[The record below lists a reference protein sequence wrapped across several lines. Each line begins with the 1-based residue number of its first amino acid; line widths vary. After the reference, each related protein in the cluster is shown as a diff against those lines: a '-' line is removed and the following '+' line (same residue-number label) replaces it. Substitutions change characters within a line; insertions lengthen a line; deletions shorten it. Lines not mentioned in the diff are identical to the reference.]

1 VGAYE
6 AKNGLGALLDR
17 VEQGETFV
25 ITRHGRPVARLMPY
39 QDPDH
44 RRRVE
49 EAFAG
54 FRAIAAKA
62 RLTAADVVAA
72 VREDRSR

>member
-1 VGAYE
+1 MGAYE

-39 QDPDH
+39 QDPEH

-49 EAFAG
+49 EAFAA

-62 RLTAADVVAA
+62 RVTTADVVAA
-72 VREDRSR
+72 VRKDRSR